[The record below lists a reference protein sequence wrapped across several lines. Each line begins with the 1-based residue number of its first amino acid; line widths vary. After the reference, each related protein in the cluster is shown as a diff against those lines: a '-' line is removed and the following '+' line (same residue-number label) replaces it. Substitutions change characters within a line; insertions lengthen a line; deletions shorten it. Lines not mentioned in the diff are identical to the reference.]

1 MMILPVNVEFV
12 GAVSE
17 IIINY
22 YYWQEWKIVKKKS
35 KTQVAY
41 ELSGLFYFTS
51 YNFEC
56 KTGVVYIF
64 FGSLLKFLFKIY
76 VAHE

>member
-22 YYWQEWKIVKKKS
+22 YYWQEWKIVKKNLKL
-35 KTQVAY
+35 K
-41 ELSGLFYFTS
+41 LPMS
-51 YNFEC
+51 YLA
-56 KTGVVYIF
+56 F
-64 FGSLLKFLFKIY
+64 FISLLAISNAKQESFIY
-76 VAHE
+76 SLEAY